1 MRTVSTKN
9 LRKKAEKLSNMKV
22 QALQINLGRK
32 ILHDQN
38 EHSIE
43 IGLQVD
49 LEPEEDSE
57 SVYYSVK
64 SSLEGQLD
72 TWEHEIRTNERP
84 SILTL
89 TEMGGETMPPLVTAS
104 DMKPKATRTRKT
116 PQRTQYQPEQ
126 VGKQEQEIVGQQ
138 ESYICPVCG
147 EQMLPKEGKE
157 YFLCGKHWG
166 YPDMIKKGNV
176 RDRKF

>member
-1 MRTVSTKN
+1 
-9 LRKKAEKLSNMKV
+9 MKV
-22 QALQINLGRK
+22 QTLQINLGRK
-32 ILHDQN
+32 IVHDQN

-43 IGLQVD
+43 IGLEVD
-49 LEPEEDSE
+49 LEPDEDSE
-57 SVYYSVK
+57 AVYYSVK
-64 SSLEGQLD
+64 NSLEGQID

-84 SILTL
+84 SILTI
-89 TEMGGETMPPLVTAS
+89 TEIGGETMPPLVTAS
-104 DMKPKATRTRKT
+104 DMTPKATRTRKT
-116 PQRTQYQPEQ
+116 PPKAQYKVEQ
-126 VGKQEQEIVGQQ
+126 EEIIQEQEEKQ

-157 YFLCGKHWG
+157 YYLCGKHWG